1 MANHTHGSERGFQL
15 PDEEEDPF
23 GRPIKVEKEWDLRD
37 RMWRVVVG
45 DGKYVEEYYCK
56 ETASDTEPKFTAFRE
71 DFELRRFITERRE
84 EMDESMKESEEA
96 VANPKRQLVFNA
108 IDGERDYQDRTWPN
122 SNQLEVSGELA
133 LMQHYMNRALAVW
146 AKNPGDGPALERIR
160 KIAGIAVRCLE
171 NHGAPLRTESGVG
184 VQIDPGHSD
193 GPA

>member
-1 MANHTHGSERGFQL
+1 VFLGKSGNTISRRDDEPLYWGEVIDAML
-15 PDEEEDPF
+15 P
-23 GRPIKVEKEWDLRD
+23 
-37 RMWRVVVG
+37 
-45 DGKYVEEYYCK
+45 GK
-56 ETASDTEPKFTAFRE
+56 D
-71 DFELRRFITERRE
+71 
-84 EMDESMKESEEA
+84 
-96 VANPKRQLVFNA
+96 A

-184 VQIDPGHSD
+184 VQIDPGHPD